1 MTTTTIG
8 PAPSW
13 RLIHDGASVMML
25 APMQGVTSTRYSVFE
40 AATASDCVAYAKAL
54 GLTVP
59 EELGGLFA
67 APIEQLDAMPLPS
80 LTPAEPPAYD
90 PITHGVRAAT
100 PVLIDGQW
108 TQQWEVFPLPAEE
121 VAANQAAAIQ
131 SAREQAKAQ
140 RQAAVDAIKVTTQ
153 AGNTFDGDETSQTRM
168 TRAVLAMQAT
178 GAPSVTWVLA
188 DNTVIQAT
196 VPELTEALALAGA
209 EQARLW
215 VIE

>member
-25 APMQGVTSTRYSVFE
+25 APMEGVTSTPHSVFE

-54 GLTVP
+54 GLAVP

-80 LTPAEPPAYD
+80 LTPTEPPAYD

-100 PVLIDGQW
+100 PVKVGNDWHQA
-108 TQQWEVFPLPAEE
+108 WEVYPLPAEE
-121 VAANQAAAIQ
+121 VAANQAVAVQA
-131 SAREQAKAQ
+131 AREQAKAN
-140 RQAAVDAIKVTTQ
+140 RQAAVDAIQVTTQ

-168 TRAVLAMQAT
+168 ARAIIALQAT
-178 GAPSVTWVLA
+178 GTPSVTWVLA

-196 VPELTEALALAGA
+196 GAELSEALALAGA
-209 EQARLW
+209 AQAAVW
-215 VIE
+215 VLE